1 MAVNQ
6 DTLYVKGDRN
16 VEVTKREVTLGDLV
30 SMECSNRVILPH
42 LKTMKVL
49 KIPENGEKRYVI
61 SILKIIA
68 CIHEKYPGLEVQNLG
83 ETDLIVTYEMQKTP
97 SKWVHVAKT
106 ILVVLITFFGAAF
119 SMMAFN
125 NDVDVDKLFGYIYY
139 WMTGKQ
145 SSGFTI
151 LEVSYSV
158 GITIGILV
166 FFNHF
171 GKRRFSVVELGV
183 VADLADRTH
192 TAESL
197 LLYEDSIALGGI
209 LGNAVFCFQIM
220 IPCAG
225 FILPFFGVLSGIFVG
240 CWAMALAEILNV
252 FPIFIRRVKLV
263 RYIKWFIIGI
273 ALGKGFGACIGFL
286 Q

>member
-83 ETDLIVTYEMQKTP
+83 EMDLIVTY
-97 SKWVHVAKT
+97 
-106 ILVVLITFFGAAF
+106 FGAAF

-125 NDVDVDKLFGYIYY
+125 NDVNVDKLFGSIYY

-171 GKRRFSVVELGV
+171 GKRRFSVDPTPMEVQM
-183 VADLADRTH
+183 R
-192 TAESL
+192 
-197 LLYEDSIALGGI
+197 LYENDIQTTLIEDAARKEEELD
-209 LGNAVFCFQIM
+209 
-220 IPCAG
+220 
-225 FILPFFGVLSGIFVG
+225 VG
-240 CWAMALAEILNV
+240 RANR
-252 FPIFIRRVKLV
+252 P
-263 RYIKWFIIGI
+263 
-273 ALGKGFGACIGFL
+273 GAHRT
-286 Q
+286 